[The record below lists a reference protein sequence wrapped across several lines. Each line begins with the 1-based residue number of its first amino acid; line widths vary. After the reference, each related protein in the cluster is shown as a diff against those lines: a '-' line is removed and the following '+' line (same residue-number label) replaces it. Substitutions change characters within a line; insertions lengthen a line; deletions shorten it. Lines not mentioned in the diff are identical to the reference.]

1 MELIGSNTSP
11 FVRRT
16 RLLLAGLPYTYTQL
30 DIYAEGRSALA
41 NQTPILKIPVLIDN
55 GQQIYDSRVIARYLE
70 QTHRIGEPLS
80 WEEENRLTIIDGVLD
95 SLVML
100 LLSQRSGL
108 DTSSEVMI
116 YRLQRERIKRSL
128 ATLEHEVLEGN
139 FRLWRYPAICLYTLI
154 DWADFRE
161 LINLRDYPTLKGFR
175 DAHGEREEVVATD
188 PRQG

>member
-11 FVRRT
+11 YVRRT

-30 DIYAEGRSALA
+30 DIYAEGRSALTA
-41 NQTPILKIPVLIDN
+41 QTPILKIPVLIDRD
-55 GQQIYDSRVIARYLE
+55 QPIYDSRVIARYLQ
-70 QTHRIGEPLS
+70 QTHGIGEALS
-80 WEEENRLTIIDGVLD
+80 WEEENRLTVIDAAQD

-108 DTSSEVMI
+108 DTSDGVMV
-116 YRLQRERIKRSL
+116 YRLQRDRIRHSL
-128 ATLEHEVLEGN
+128 ASLEHEVLEGN

-161 LINLRDYPTLKGFR
+161 LISLRDYPTLKGFR
-175 DAHGEREEVVATD
+175 DEHAQREEVVATD
-188 PRQG
+188 PRAG

>member
-70 QTHRIGEPLS
+70 QTHGIGEPLS

-139 FRLWRYPAICLYTLI
+139 FRLWRYPAICLYTLV

-161 LINLRDYPTLKGFR
+161 LINLIDYPTLKGFR
-175 DAHGEREEVVATD
+175 DAHGKREEVIATD

>member
-70 QTHRIGEPLS
+70 QTHGIGEPLS

-139 FRLWRYPAICLYTLI
+139 FRLWRYPAICLYTLV

-175 DAHGEREEVVATD
+175 DAHGEREEVIATD

>member
-30 DIYAEGRSALA
+30 DIYAEGRSTLA
-41 NQTPILKIPVLIDN
+41 TQTPIMKIPVLIDN
-55 GQQIYDSRVIARYLE
+55 EQPIYDSRVIARYL
-70 QTHRIGEPLS
+70 QQIHGIGEPLS
-80 WEEENRLTIIDGVLD
+80 WEEENRMTIIDAVLD

-108 DTSSEVMI
+108 DTSTEVMI
-116 YRLQRERIKRSL
+116 YRLQRERIKSSL

-161 LINLRDYPTLKGFR
+161 LINLRDYPILKGFR
-175 DAHGEREEVVATD
+175 DEHAKREEVIATD
-188 PRQG
+188 PRWG